1 MNTFLKCMGVL
12 LVVAGLQGV
21 ALVGVQARSLA
32 DATPVEPSLIPTELH
47 QTDGYIPPDNGAPDR
62 TQGSGTR

>member
-21 ALVGVQARSLA
+21 ALVSVQARSLA
-32 DATPVEPSLIPTELH
+32 DTMPAEAAALTELH
-47 QTDGYIPPDNGAPDR
+47 QSDGYIPPDNGAPDR

>member
-21 ALVGVQARSLA
+21 ALVGVQARSVA
-32 DATPVEPSLIPTELH
+32 DTLPAEASSVLTEL
-47 QTDGYIPPDNGAPDR
+47 QQSDGYIPPDNGAPDR